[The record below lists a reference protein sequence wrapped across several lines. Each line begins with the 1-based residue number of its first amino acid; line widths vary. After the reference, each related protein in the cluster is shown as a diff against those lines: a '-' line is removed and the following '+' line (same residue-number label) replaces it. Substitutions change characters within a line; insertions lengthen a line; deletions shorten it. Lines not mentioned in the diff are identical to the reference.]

1 MACELKVEAPAGAK
15 PEEMAEGVPVVVD
28 GVQEIIDWRVSSKQR
43 AEVDVEDECWVVG
56 VDKGVEEELEETDG
70 GGENTVEEVCLPT
83 DDEVV
88 DEDTRIVDVTI
99 TGKGGLVTVVVGIA
113 RDTEPEPS
121 GLTVTV
127 SVSVVVELQVVVIPA
142 SVAFALDANPGEANP
157 TVALAAGRLDM
168 A

>member
-1 MACELKVEAPAGAK
+1 VACELKVEAPAGAN
-15 PEEMAEGVPVVVD
+15 PEEMAEGVLVVVD
-28 GVQEIIDWRVSSKQR
+28 GVQGIIDWRVSSKQR
-43 AEVDVEDECWVVG
+43 AEVDVEDECWAVG
-56 VDKGVEEELEETDG
+56 VDEGVEEELEETDG
-70 GGENTVEEVCLPT
+70 DGENTVEEVCLPT

>member
-1 MACELKVEAPAGAK
+1 VACELKVEAPAGAK

-127 SVSVVVELQVVVIPA
+127 SVSVVVELQVVFIPA

-157 TVALAAGRLDM
+157 TVVLAAARLDM